1 MAHWSCGVF
10 VQLLWRT
17 ATSKEALNQ
26 ICLNFAQI
34 VSAVTKTLHL
44 PHGKSE
50 FARTSARFVPMVVRR
65 YCTMYAANCGGGF
78 VPRPI
83 RPRTERRKELSIAHQ
98 PASSKRV
105 HLKYIRAEIGEFASA
120 VKDIAAHDR

>member
-65 YCTMYAANCGGGF
+65 YCTMYAQ
-78 VPRPI
+78 
-83 RPRTERRKELSIAHQ
+83 IAVADLCQ
-98 PASSKRV
+98 DRYGQEPN
-105 HLKYIRAEIGEFASA
+105 A
-120 VKDIAAHDR
+120 VKDSASLISQPLQSAFI